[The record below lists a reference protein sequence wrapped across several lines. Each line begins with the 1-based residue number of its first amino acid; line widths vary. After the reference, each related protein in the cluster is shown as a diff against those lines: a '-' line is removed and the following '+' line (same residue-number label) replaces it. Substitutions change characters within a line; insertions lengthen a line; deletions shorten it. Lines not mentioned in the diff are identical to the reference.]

1 MNCQLIAMA
10 LGRVDA
16 ELYQIYRSQGWRVAR
31 RDSRT
36 IYCHYGE
43 LTYTRKILQ
52 KDGKSFYPLDR
63 QRIKYSIYNIY
74 DYSIHL
80 HS

>member
-1 MNCQLIAMA
+1 MA

-63 QRIKYSIYNIY
+63 QRIKYSIYNI
-74 DYSIHL
+74 
-80 HS
+80 